1 MKRFRIAG
9 MMAVGLAV
17 SIMFIMVGSL
27 HAGGHIKRGGT
38 LNYIFGSKI
47 PSYDLHRETT
57 FGVIHPFSPYYSLLI
72 RVNPDNPSSPTDF
85 VCDVCEGTVDPAGED
100 GGKKYTFK
108 IRRGIEFHDGTPLNA
123 HDVVAT

>member
-38 LNYIFGSKI
+38 LNYIKSSSSF
-47 PSYDLHRETT
+47 E
-57 FGVIHPFSPYYSLLI
+57 LLI
-72 RVNPDNPSSPTDF
+72 IFLDQKSPHMIFTGKPLSVSSTPSALIT
-85 VCDVCEGTVDPAGED
+85 VC
-100 GGKKYTFK
+100 
-108 IRRGIEFHDGTPLNA
+108 
-123 HDVVAT
+123 

>member
-72 RVNPDNPSSPTDF
+72 RVTILPHRLILFVTFARELWILPERMEARNTPSRS
-85 VCDVCEGTVDPAGED
+85 AAA
-100 GGKKYTFK
+100 
-108 IRRGIEFHDGTPLNA
+108 LNSTME
-123 HDVVAT
+123 HR